1 MNNPN
6 RTILYWDSFNQPD
19 ELGPYMR
26 FRLTYEGELIST
38 QEDDQPSSVR
48 EDRRRKQKHALRKWF
63 HPQLKHLWATHP
75 MLKTKNN
82 ISSANGENYLDK
94 TAKDFAGW
102 GYNYVP
108 VLKKGDQAIC
118 HIETLFLRRQMPGG
132 LIRGGDLDNRMKT
145 LYDSLRMPS
154 SPAEMKDIAGPD
166 ENEKPFL
173 VLLEEDNLITHTA
186 IETDILLDLPIN
198 NSDAEM
204 NRVRLIMTVTIS
216 PYGGSLESVDWV

>member
-1 MNNPN
+1 MNKPN
-6 RTILYWDSFNQPD
+6 RMILYWDSFNEPD
-19 ELGPYMR
+19 EREPLMR
-26 FRLTYEGELIST
+26 FRLTYEGELVST
-38 QEDDQPSSVR
+38 QDDDRPTDLR

-63 HPQLKHLWATHP
+63 HPQLQHLWATHP
-75 MLKTKNN
+75 MLRAKNRLN
-82 ISSANGENYLDK
+82 ADGENYIDR
-94 TAKDFAGW
+94 TAKEYAGW

-108 VLKKGDQAIC
+108 VLKKGTPVIC

-154 SPAEMKDIAGPD
+154 SPAEMKDIPLPS

-173 VLLEEDNLITHTA
+173 ILLEEDNLITHTA
-186 IETDILLDLPIN
+186 IETDILLDLPKDE
-198 NSDAEM
+198 SDAEM

-216 PYGGSLESVDWV
+216 PYGGTLESVDWV